1 MPSTRKLQTSL
12 TASCSAAVTAA
23 PLKRRRF
30 RQLQFLPSIA
40 AVTNDPAVTR
50 GNLWLEPTTACSAAV
65 SALNNICSVMSESV
79 ALHCVVSV
87 LQLHEVKTTEM
98 ARKPT
103 LGFNH
108 QSAGWPLCSVARL
121 GSNERERLDCGLQIC
136 GRRLF
141 LQRCNCHRNE
151 LDPGPGLG
159 SSQQRTA
166 HTSLQYTFVQL

>member
-1 MPSTRKLQTSL
+1 MANDCPVTTCLPPGNCRPRIQRLQC
-12 TASCSAAVTAA
+12 CSAAVTAA

-50 GNLWLEPTTACSAAV
+50 GTLWLEPTTACSAAV

-108 QSAGWPLCSVARL
+108 QSAGWPLATSQAR
-121 GSNERERLDCGLQIC
+121 Q
-136 GRRLF
+136 
-141 LQRCNCHRNE
+141 
-151 LDPGPGLG
+151 
-159 SSQQRTA
+159 
-166 HTSLQYTFVQL
+166 